1 MKGVYTALVTP
12 FEENGKIDRGAFRA
26 LLQSQ
31 KSAQVSG
38 VVICGTTGESPTL
51 SLEEKKTLIQLAL
64 EEFSGSRCAV
74 IAGTGSNDTE
84 ETVEFSRWASQQGV
98 AGVLVVT
105 PYYNK
110 PTPGGM
116 LAHFRA
122 VADAVSCEVIL
133 YNVPGR
139 TGSSLSPAIIVDL
152 ARHPRIRTI
161 KEATGNVE
169 LTSQILDAVQKAGQQ
184 IDILSGDD
192 CTFWPLL
199 AVGAVGVIS
208 VASHILPRTF
218 MEMWNLSQSD
228 QWQRGRELHK
238 RFYPVFRDLFIE
250 SNPGPIKAAL
260 EHLGVCSARM
270 RAPLVAM
277 ESGNLKTL
285 HLTLERCGVTSTGI
299 KDTL

>member
-12 FEENGKIDRGAFRA
+12 FEENGKIDRVAFRA
-26 LLQSQ
+26 LLAHQ
-31 KSAQVSG
+31 KAAQVSG

-51 SLEEKKTLIQLAL
+51 SIEEKKTLIQLAR
-64 EEFSGSRCAV
+64 EELSGSRCAV
-74 IAGTGSNDTE
+74 IAGTGSNDTD

-98 AGVLVVT
+98 DGVLVVT

-110 PTPGGM
+110 PTPAGM

-139 TGSSLSPAIIVDL
+139 TGSTLTPGLVAEA

-169 LTSQILDAVQKAGQQ
+169 LTSQILDQTQNSGVQ
-184 IDILSGDD
+184 IDVLSGDD
-192 CTFWPLL
+192 ATYWPLL
-199 AVGAVGVIS
+199 SVGAVGVIS
-208 VASHILPRTF
+208 VVSHLVPRTL
-218 MEMWNLSQSD
+218 MEMWKLSMSD

-238 RFYPVFRDLFIE
+238 RFYPLFRDLFIE
-250 SNPGPIKAAL
+250 SNPGPVKAAL
-260 EHLGVCSARM
+260 ESLGICSGRM
-270 RAPLVAM
+270 RAPLAPM
-277 ESGNLKTL
+277 DSAHLQTL
-285 HLTLERCGVTSTGI
+285 LNTLTRCGVTR
-299 KDTL
+299 DAVRETL